1 MGATMN
7 YYYYYISFDEIMIK
21 QDLQTKEHYKHN
33 SQFMQSKE
41 KIHEQRVRDDGGRGG
56 EYKPNQKSRKRILV
70 VDDEPDTCLAYQ
82 IVLEAAGYECKSY
95 ADSVKAF
102 QEFRPAYYDLIL
114 LDIKMPVLNGF
125 ELCKK
130 IREIDNTTQM
140 IFITGLR
147 EYDKI
152 RKQSYP
158 ELGSIASIQ
167 KPVGNE
173 ELIKGVNTIM
183 TTKDAN

>member
-1 MGATMN
+1 VGATIN
-7 YYYYYISFDEIMIK
+7 CYYYTSFDEIIIK
-21 QDLQTKEHYKHN
+21 QDLKTKEHYRNN
-33 SQFMQSKE
+33 SQFMQSEE
-41 KIHEQRVRDDGGRGG
+41 KLHERKVRDEGGRGG

-70 VDDEPDTCLAYQ
+70 VDDEPDTCLSYQ
-82 IVLEAAGYECKSY
+82 IVLEGAGYECKSY
-95 ADSVKAF
+95 TNPVKAL
-102 QEFRPAYYDLIL
+102 QEFRPAFYDLIL
-114 LDIKMPVLNGF
+114 LDIKMPVLNGY

-130 IREIDNTTQM
+130 IIEIDNTTQI
-140 IFITGLR
+140 IFITALK
-147 EYDKI
+147 EYDKL

-173 ELIKGVNTIM
+173 ELIKGVNTVI